1 MILTKYLISKMKK
14 NEIIDGDIEI
24 YSYGLNSFFTLLINI
39 ITAVTI
45 AYIVQKYDILI
56 CFFITFIPLRSFS
69 GGFHFS
75 SRFVCYIISN
85 FLVLT
90 VLLIQDYLYLNLKII
105 LLISIFASCY
115 LFIVKTS
122 STKVRLLDTDE
133 IEHYTH
139 KKRFY
144 LIANNVIILL
154 CISIRLYKYATTV
167 MCSIF
172 VTLILVII
180 GKLVNIRLE

>member
-1 MILTKYLISKMKK
+1 MKK

-24 YSYGLNSFFTLLINI
+24 YSFGLNSFFTLLINI

-85 FLVLT
+85 LVVLT
-90 VLLIQDYLYLNLKII
+90 ILLMQDYLYLHLKII
-105 LLISIFASCY
+105 LLISVFASCY

-133 IEHYTH
+133 VKYFTR

-144 LIANNVIILL
+144 LIMNIVIVLL
-154 CISIRLYKYATTV
+154 CISIGWEQYATTV

-180 GKLVNIRLE
+180 GKLVKIRSK